1 MRFTSSGKKKKKSK
15 CHIYHQS
22 KFMELQD
29 SQPYTVPLSERIMK
43 EIFLEDISRPVK
55 DKKLIWRK
63 QHRSTTRFAFY
74 DSLLSR
80 Y

>member
-1 MRFTSSGKKKKKSK
+1 
-15 CHIYHQS
+15 
-22 KFMELQD
+22 MELQD